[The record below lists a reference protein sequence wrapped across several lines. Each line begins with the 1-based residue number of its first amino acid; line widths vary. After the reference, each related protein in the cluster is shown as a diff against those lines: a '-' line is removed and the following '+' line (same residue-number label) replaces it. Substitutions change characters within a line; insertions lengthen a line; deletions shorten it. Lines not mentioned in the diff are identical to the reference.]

1 MLQFDT
7 FWIFIV
13 VVVGMALNMQ
23 SCVYCLQEGVFTG
36 IWFVGA
42 GFRYLKVALR
52 CRVRLQTLT
61 IEGTWWSNNFGYWHS
76 LRVRCK
82 FKTREYMCLKV
93 RCKFLKAWCK
103 LRQENTCPRK
113 RKNKPPWEGKS
124 ISGCP

>member
-1 MLQFDT
+1 
-7 FWIFIV
+7 
-13 VVVGMALNMQ
+13 
-23 SCVYCLQEGVFTG
+23 
-36 IWFVGA
+36 
-42 GFRYLKVALR
+42 LKVALR

>member
-23 SCVYCLQEGVFTG
+23 SCVYCLQEGVLTG

-61 IEGTWWSNNFGYWHS
+61 IEGT
-76 LRVRCK
+76 
-82 FKTREYMCLKV
+82 
-93 RCKFLKAWCK
+93 
-103 LRQENTCPRK
+103 
-113 RKNKPPWEGKS
+113 
-124 ISGCP
+124 